1 MFGVLL
7 PRPVRLLVVFAAVFS
22 CCAPAVVAAPNPAP
36 LTPQSAAGALWTPL
50 AFNYHSCSGVVVH
63 SQRRDLVATA
73 AHCMVG
79 SGSGYTF
86 APGFTNGASP
96 YGRWTA
102 RAVWVDSHWK
112 RHGDPHYDLALLAM
126 KPQHRGGKL
135 VQLEDVVP
143 GAKLSPNA
151 PPAGTPI
158 EALGYG
164 AGVRGSAVDCSAA
177 TTLTGVSPTFG
188 CPGFVSGVS
197 GGPWFANA
205 TTSAPIIVGLTGGL
219 HQGGCVDDISYA
231 TPLGAWSVA
240 LLARAEHRARGDLLG
255 FPPGDGC

>member
-1 MFGVLL
+1 MASISVSAVALFG
-7 PRPVRLLVVFAAVFS
+7 AAAPLARA
-22 CCAPAVVAAPNPAP
+22 APAK

-63 SQRRDLVATA
+63 STRRDLVATA

-79 SGSGYTF
+79 TGSGYTF

-102 RAVWVDSHWK
+102 RAVWADSHWK
-112 RHGDPHYDLALLAM
+112 RHDSARYDLALLAM

-143 GAKLSPNA
+143 GARLASAA
-151 PPAGTPI
+151 PAAGTAI

-164 AGVRGSAVDCSAA
+164 AGVRGSAVDCRTT
-177 TTLTGVSPTFG
+177 TTLTGVSPTFA
-188 CPGFVSGVS
+188 CPGFVSGTS
-197 GGPWFANA
+197 GGPWFADAA
-205 TTSAPIIVGLTGGL
+205 TASPVIVGLTGGL
-219 HQGGCVDDISYA
+219 HQGGCVDDVSYA
-231 TPLGAWSVA
+231 TPLGAWSDA
-240 LLARAEHRARGDLLG
+240 LLARAEHRTRGDALG